1 MAVRRELNRVLLVL
15 LAIGTLG
22 ALACSGGDDDAA
34 AGAQATP
41 ATPAPTST
49 LEIVPTQA
57 PAVLEIAPTQASS
70 VLEIAPTQASS
81 VLEIAPTQASSV
93 LEIAPTQASSVLEIA
108 PTQAPSVGPTDT
120 SRDLTGFPFSTADL
134 RQAIETAGYSF
145 APLTNIAPICPQ
157 TSVPEQAFWSVNLTG
172 GDSGPIL
179 VLWVYPNFETL
190 KADWQAEPGHAP
202 QSLLPNCG
210 LPSGFAYWSENLV
223 MVFAAW
229 FSLGIESATSP
240 DEQSPGQHPAV
251 QAFLELSP

>member
-34 AGAQATP
+34 AGTQATP

-49 LEIVPTQA
+49 P
-57 PAVLEIAPTQASS
+57 
-70 VLEIAPTQASS
+70 
-81 VLEIAPTQASSV
+81 
-93 LEIAPTQASSVLEIA
+93 EIA

-157 TSVPEQAFWSVNLTG
+157 TSVPEQAFWSVNLTD

-179 VLWVYPNFETL
+179 VLWVYPNSETL
-190 KADWQAEPGHAP
+190 KADWQAEPGQAP
-202 QSLLPNCG
+202 QSLLSNCG
-210 LPSGFAYWSENLV
+210 LPSGFAYWNENSI

>member
-1 MAVRRELNRVLLVL
+1 MAVRRDLNRVLLVL

-22 ALACSGGDDDAA
+22 ALACSAGDDDAA

-41 ATPAPTST
+41 ASPAPTST
-49 LEIVPTQA
+49 
-57 PAVLEIAPTQASS
+57 
-70 VLEIAPTQASS
+70 
-81 VLEIAPTQASSV
+81 
-93 LEIAPTQASSVLEIA
+93 LEIA

-145 APLTNIAPICPQ
+145 APLTNIAPICPH
-157 TSVPEQAFWSVNLTG
+157 TSVPEQAFWSVNLTD

-179 VLWVYPNFETL
+179 VLWVYPNSETL

-202 QSLLPNCG
+202 QSPLPNCG
-210 LPSGFAYWSENLV
+210 LPSGFAYWNENLV

>member
-49 LEIVPTQA
+49 P
-57 PAVLEIAPTQASS
+57 
-70 VLEIAPTQASS
+70 
-81 VLEIAPTQASSV
+81 
-93 LEIAPTQASSVLEIA
+93 EIA

-145 APLTNIAPICPQ
+145 APRTNIAPICPQ
-157 TSVPEQAFWSVNLTG
+157 TSVPEQAFWSVNLTD

-179 VLWVYPNFETL
+179 VLWVYPNSETL
-190 KADWQAEPGHAP
+190 KADWQAEPEQAP

-210 LPSGFAYWSENLV
+210 LPSGFAYWNENSI

-240 DEQSPGQHPAV
+240 DGQSPGQHPAV

>member
-1 MAVRRELNRVLLVL
+1 MRRELNRVLLVL

-41 ATPAPTST
+41 ASPAPTST
-49 LEIVPTQA
+49 
-57 PAVLEIAPTQASS
+57 
-70 VLEIAPTQASS
+70 
-81 VLEIAPTQASSV
+81 
-93 LEIAPTQASSVLEIA
+93 LEIA

-157 TSVPEQAFWSVNLTG
+157 TSVPEQAFWSVNLTD

-179 VLWVYPNFETL
+179 VLWVYPNSETL
-190 KADWQAEPGHAP
+190 KADWQAEPGHPP

-210 LPSGFAYWSENLV
+210 LPSGFAYWNENLV

-240 DEQSPGQHPAV
+240 DGQSPGQHPAV
-251 QAFLELSP
+251 QAFLELSR

>member
-34 AGAQATP
+34 AGTQATP

-49 LEIVPTQA
+49 P
-57 PAVLEIAPTQASS
+57 
-70 VLEIAPTQASS
+70 
-81 VLEIAPTQASSV
+81 
-93 LEIAPTQASSVLEIA
+93 EIA

-157 TSVPEQAFWSVNLTG
+157 TSVPEQAFWSVNLTD

-179 VLWVYPNFETL
+179 VLWVYPNSETL
-190 KADWQAEPGHAP
+190 KADWQAEPGQAP
-202 QSLLPNCG
+202 QSLLSKCG
-210 LPSGFAYWSENLV
+210 LPSGFAYWNENSI

>member
-1 MAVRRELNRVLLVL
+1 MRRELNRVLLVL
-15 LAIGTLG
+15 LSIGTLG

-49 LEIVPTQA
+49 PET
-57 PAVLEIAPTQASS
+57 
-70 VLEIAPTQASS
+70 
-81 VLEIAPTQASSV
+81 
-93 LEIAPTQASSVLEIA
+93 A

-157 TSVPEQAFWSVNLTG
+157 TSVPEQAFWSVNLTD

-179 VLWVYPNFETL
+179 VLWVYPNSETL
-190 KADWQAEPGHAP
+190 KADWQAEPGQAP
-202 QSLLPNCG
+202 QSLPVQMRPAERVCLLERELNNGIRG
-210 LPSGFAYWSENLV
+210 L
-223 MVFAAW
+223 
-229 FSLGIESATSP
+229 
-240 DEQSPGQHPAV
+240 V
-251 QAFLELSP
+251 QPWHRIGDRPR

>member
-34 AGAQATP
+34 AGTQATP

-49 LEIVPTQA
+49 
-57 PAVLEIAPTQASS
+57 
-70 VLEIAPTQASS
+70 
-81 VLEIAPTQASSV
+81 
-93 LEIAPTQASSVLEIA
+93 LEIA

-157 TSVPEQAFWSVNLTG
+157 TSVPEQAFWSVNLTD

-179 VLWVYPNFETL
+179 VLWVYPNSETL
-190 KADWQAEPGHAP
+190 KADWQAEPGQAP
-202 QSLLPNCG
+202 QSLLSKCG
-210 LPSGFAYWSENLV
+210 LPSGFAYWNENSI

>member
-15 LAIGTLG
+15 LAIVTLG

-49 LEIVPTQA
+49 
-57 PAVLEIAPTQASS
+57 
-70 VLEIAPTQASS
+70 
-81 VLEIAPTQASSV
+81 
-93 LEIAPTQASSVLEIA
+93 LEIA

-157 TSVPEQAFWSVNLTG
+157 TSVPEQAFWSVNLTD

-179 VLWVYPNFETL
+179 VLWVYPNSETL

-210 LPSGFAYWSENLV
+210 LPSGFAYWNENLV
-223 MVFAAW
+223 MVFVAW

-240 DEQSPGQHPAV
+240 DGQSPGQHPAV
-251 QAFLELSP
+251 QAFLELSR

>member
-1 MAVRRELNRVLLVL
+1 MRRDLNRVLLVL
-15 LAIGTLG
+15 LAIVTLG
-22 ALACSGGDDDAA
+22 TLACSGGDDDAA

-49 LEIVPTQA
+49 
-57 PAVLEIAPTQASS
+57 
-70 VLEIAPTQASS
+70 
-81 VLEIAPTQASSV
+81 
-93 LEIAPTQASSVLEIA
+93 LEIA

-157 TSVPEQAFWSVNLTG
+157 TSVPEQAFWSVNLTD

-179 VLWVYPNFETL
+179 ALWVYPNFETL

-229 FSLGIESATSP
+229 FSRGIESATSP

>member
-49 LEIVPTQA
+49 P
-57 PAVLEIAPTQASS
+57 
-70 VLEIAPTQASS
+70 
-81 VLEIAPTQASSV
+81 
-93 LEIAPTQASSVLEIA
+93 EIA

-145 APLTNIAPICPQ
+145 APRTNIAAICPQ
-157 TSVPEQAFWSVNLTG
+157 TSVPEQAFWSVNLTD

-179 VLWVYPNFETL
+179 VLWVYPNSETL
-190 KADWQAEPGHAP
+190 KADWQAEPGQAP

-210 LPSGFAYWSENLV
+210 PPSGFAYWNENLI
-223 MVFAAW
+223 MLFAAW

>member
-1 MAVRRELNRVLLVL
+1 MRRELNCVLLVL
-15 LAIGTLG
+15 LAIVTLG

-41 ATPAPTST
+41 PTPAPTST
-49 LEIVPTQA
+49 LEI
-57 PAVLEIAPTQASS
+57 APTQT
-70 VLEIAPTQASS
+70 P
-81 VLEIAPTQASSV
+81 
-93 LEIAPTQASSVLEIA
+93 SVLEIA
-108 PTQAPSVGPTDT
+108 PTQAPAVGPTDT

-134 RQAIETAGYSF
+134 RQAIETTGYSF

-157 TSVPEQAFWSVNLTG
+157 TSVPEQAFWSVNLTD

-179 VLWVYPNFETL
+179 VLWVYPNSETL

-202 QSLLPNCG
+202 RSLLPNCG
-210 LPSGFAYWSENLV
+210 LPSGFAYWNENLV

-229 FSLGIESATSP
+229 FSIGIESATSP

>member
-49 LEIVPTQA
+49 LEI
-57 PAVLEIAPTQASS
+57 
-70 VLEIAPTQASS
+70 
-81 VLEIAPTQASSV
+81 
-93 LEIAPTQASSVLEIA
+93 A
-108 PTQAPSVGPTDT
+108 PTQAPSFGPTDT

-157 TSVPEQAFWSVNLTG
+157 TSVPEQAFWSVNLTD

-179 VLWVYPNFETL
+179 VLWVYPNSETL
-190 KADWQAEPGHAP
+190 KADWQAEPGQAP
-202 QSLLPNCG
+202 QSLLSNCG
-210 LPSGFAYWSENLV
+210 LPSGFAYWNENLV

>member
-1 MAVRRELNRVLLVL
+1 M
-15 LAIGTLG
+15 
-22 ALACSGGDDDAA
+22 
-34 AGAQATP
+34 
-41 ATPAPTST
+41 
-49 LEIVPTQA
+49 VPFVWT
-57 PAVLEIAPTQASS
+57 
-70 VLEIAPTQASS
+70 
-81 VLEIAPTQASSV
+81 
-93 LEIAPTQASSVLEIA
+93 EIA

-157 TSVPEQAFWSVNLTG
+157 TSVPEQAFWSVNLTD

-179 VLWVYPNFETL
+179 VLWVYPNSETL
-190 KADWQAEPGHAP
+190 KADWQAEPGQAP

-210 LPSGFAYWSENLV
+210 LPSGFAYWNENLV

-229 FSLGIESATSP
+229 FSLGIELAASP

>member
-49 LEIVPTQA
+49 PET
-57 PAVLEIAPTQASS
+57 
-70 VLEIAPTQASS
+70 
-81 VLEIAPTQASSV
+81 
-93 LEIAPTQASSVLEIA
+93 A

-157 TSVPEQAFWSVNLTG
+157 TSVPEQAFWSVNLTD

-179 VLWVYPNFETL
+179 VLWVYPNSETL
-190 KADWQAEPGHAP
+190 KADWQAEPGQAP
-202 QSLLPNCG
+202 QSLLSKCG
-210 LPSGFAYWSENLV
+210 LPSGFAYWNENSII
-223 MVFAAW
+223 VFAAW
-229 FSLGIESATSP
+229 FSLGIESATGP

>member
-49 LEIVPTQA
+49 P
-57 PAVLEIAPTQASS
+57 
-70 VLEIAPTQASS
+70 
-81 VLEIAPTQASSV
+81 
-93 LEIAPTQASSVLEIA
+93 EIA

-134 RQAIETAGYSF
+134 RQAIETAGSSF

-157 TSVPEQAFWSVNLTG
+157 TSVPEQAFWSVNLTD

-179 VLWVYPNFETL
+179 VLWVYPNSETL
-190 KADWQAEPGHAP
+190 KADWQAEPGQAP

-210 LPSGFAYWSENLV
+210 LPSGFAYWNENLV

-229 FSLGIESATSP
+229 FSLGIESATGP

>member
-1 MAVRRELNRVLLVL
+1 MRRELNRVLLVL

-22 ALACSGGDDDAA
+22 TLACSGGDDDAA

-49 LEIVPTQA
+49 LEI
-57 PAVLEIAPTQASS
+57 
-70 VLEIAPTQASS
+70 
-81 VLEIAPTQASSV
+81 
-93 LEIAPTQASSVLEIA
+93 A
-108 PTQAPSVGPTDT
+108 PTQAPSFGPTDT

-157 TSVPEQAFWSVNLTG
+157 TSVPEQAFWSVNLTD

-179 VLWVYPNFETL
+179 VLWVYPNSETL
-190 KADWQAEPGHAP
+190 KADWQAEPGQAP

-210 LPSGFAYWSENLV
+210 LPSGFAYWNENLV

>member
-49 LEIVPTQA
+49 P
-57 PAVLEIAPTQASS
+57 
-70 VLEIAPTQASS
+70 
-81 VLEIAPTQASSV
+81 
-93 LEIAPTQASSVLEIA
+93 EIA

-145 APLTNIAPICPQ
+145 APRTNIAPICPQ
-157 TSVPEQAFWSVNLTG
+157 TSVPEQAFWSVNLTD

-179 VLWVYPNFETL
+179 VLWVYPNSETL

-210 LPSGFAYWSENLV
+210 LPSGFAYWNENLV

-229 FSLGIESATSP
+229 FSLGIESATIP

>member
-41 ATPAPTST
+41 ATPAPTNT
-49 LEIVPTQA
+49 P
-57 PAVLEIAPTQASS
+57 
-70 VLEIAPTQASS
+70 
-81 VLEIAPTQASSV
+81 
-93 LEIAPTQASSVLEIA
+93 EIA

-120 SRDLTGFPFSTADL
+120 SRDLTGLPFSTADL

-157 TSVPEQAFWSVNLTG
+157 TSVPEQAFWSVNLTD

-179 VLWVYPNFETL
+179 VLWVYPNSETL
-190 KADWQAEPGHAP
+190 KADWQAEPGQAP

-210 LPSGFAYWSENLV
+210 PPSGFAYWNENLIMLFV
-223 MVFAAW
+223 AW

>member
-34 AGAQATP
+34 AGTQATP

-49 LEIVPTQA
+49 
-57 PAVLEIAPTQASS
+57 
-70 VLEIAPTQASS
+70 
-81 VLEIAPTQASSV
+81 
-93 LEIAPTQASSVLEIA
+93 LEIA

-157 TSVPEQAFWSVNLTG
+157 TSVPEQAFWSVNLTD

-179 VLWVYPNFETL
+179 VLWVYPNSETL
-190 KADWQAEPGHAP
+190 KADWQAEPGQAP
-202 QSLLPNCG
+202 QSLLSKCG
-210 LPSGFAYWSENLV
+210 LPSGFAYWNENLV

>member
-49 LEIVPTQA
+49 LEI
-57 PAVLEIAPTQASS
+57 
-70 VLEIAPTQASS
+70 
-81 VLEIAPTQASSV
+81 
-93 LEIAPTQASSVLEIA
+93 A

-134 RQAIETAGYSF
+134 RQAIETAGSSF

-157 TSVPEQAFWSVNLTG
+157 TSVPEQAFWSVNLTD

-179 VLWVYPNFETL
+179 VLWVYPNSETL
-190 KADWQAEPGHAP
+190 KADWRAEPGQAP

-210 LPSGFAYWSENLV
+210 LPSGFAYWNENLV

-229 FSLGIESATSP
+229 FSLGIESATGP

>member
-22 ALACSGGDDDAA
+22 ALACSGRDDDAA

-41 ATPAPTST
+41 ATPAPTNT

-57 PAVLEIAPTQASS
+57 PAVLEIAPTQAPA
-70 VLEIAPTQASS
+70 VLEIAPTQAP
-81 VLEIAPTQASSV
+81 A
-93 LEIAPTQASSVLEIA
+93 VLEIA

-157 TSVPEQAFWSVNLTG
+157 TSVPEQAFWSVNLTD

-179 VLWVYPNFETL
+179 ALWVYPNFETL

>member
-41 ATPAPTST
+41 ATPAPTNT
-49 LEIVPTQA
+49 P
-57 PAVLEIAPTQASS
+57 
-70 VLEIAPTQASS
+70 
-81 VLEIAPTQASSV
+81 
-93 LEIAPTQASSVLEIA
+93 EIA

-120 SRDLTGFPFSTADL
+120 SRDLTGLPFSTADL

-179 VLWVYPNFETL
+179 VLWVYPNSEML
-190 KADWQAEPGHAP
+190 KADWQAEPGQAP

-210 LPSGFAYWSENLV
+210 LPSGFAYWNENLV

-229 FSLGIESATSP
+229 FSLGIESATIP

>member
-1 MAVRRELNRVLLVL
+1 MKRVLLVL

-49 LEIVPTQA
+49 
-57 PAVLEIAPTQASS
+57 S
-70 VLEIAPTQASS
+70 
-81 VLEIAPTQASSV
+81 
-93 LEIAPTQASSVLEIA
+93 EIA
-108 PTQAPSVGPTDT
+108 PTQAPSVVPTDT
-120 SRDLTGFPFSTADL
+120 SRDLTGFPLSTADL

-157 TSVPEQAFWSVNLTG
+157 TSVPEQAFWSVNLTD

-179 VLWVYPNFETL
+179 VLWVYPNSETL
-190 KADWQAEPGHAP
+190 KADWQAEPGQAP
-202 QSLLPNCG
+202 QSLLPNCD
-210 LPSGFAYWSENLV
+210 LPSGFAYWNENLV

>member
-22 ALACSGGDDDAA
+22 ALACSGGDGDAA

-49 LEIVPTQA
+49 LEI
-57 PAVLEIAPTQASS
+57 APTH
-70 VLEIAPTQASS
+70 
-81 VLEIAPTQASSV
+81 
-93 LEIAPTQASSVLEIA
+93 
-108 PTQAPSVGPTDT
+108 APSIGPTDT
-120 SRDLTGFPFSTADL
+120 SRDLTSFPFSTADL

-145 APLTNIAPICPQ
+145 APRTNIAPICPQ

-179 VLWVYPNFETL
+179 VLWVYPNSETL
-190 KADWQAEPGHAP
+190 KADWQVEPGQAP

-210 LPSGFAYWSENLV
+210 LPSGFAYWNENLV

-229 FSLGIESATSP
+229 FSLGIESATIP

>member
-1 MAVRRELNRVLLVL
+1 MTTRPLALRRRRPPQRQP
-15 LAIGTLG
+15 
-22 ALACSGGDDDAA
+22 AL
-34 AGAQATP
+34 
-41 ATPAPTST
+41 
-49 LEIVPTQA
+49 
-57 PAVLEIAPTQASS
+57 
-70 VLEIAPTQASS
+70 
-81 VLEIAPTQASSV
+81 
-93 LEIAPTQASSVLEIA
+93 LEIA
-108 PTQAPSVGPTDT
+108 PTQAPSFGPTDT

-157 TSVPEQAFWSVNLTG
+157 TSVPEQAFWSVNLTD

-179 VLWVYPNFETL
+179 VLWVYPNSETL
-190 KADWQAEPGHAP
+190 KADWQAEPGQAP
-202 QSLLPNCG
+202 QSLLSKCG
-210 LPSGFAYWSENLV
+210 LPSGFAYWNENSI

>member
-1 MAVRRELNRVLLVL
+1 MAKDQPAHRNASYSSTWFYLVAVRRELNRVLLVL

-22 ALACSGGDDDAA
+22 TLACSGGDDDAA

-49 LEIVPTQA
+49 P
-57 PAVLEIAPTQASS
+57 
-70 VLEIAPTQASS
+70 
-81 VLEIAPTQASSV
+81 
-93 LEIAPTQASSVLEIA
+93 EIA

-157 TSVPEQAFWSVNLTG
+157 TSVPEQAFWSVNLTD

-179 VLWVYPNFETL
+179 VLWVYPNSETL
-190 KADWQAEPGHAP
+190 KADWQAEPGQAP

>member
-1 MAVRRELNRVLLVL
+1 MAVRRDLNRVLLVL
-15 LAIGTLG
+15 LAIVTLG

-49 LEIVPTQA
+49 
-57 PAVLEIAPTQASS
+57 
-70 VLEIAPTQASS
+70 
-81 VLEIAPTQASSV
+81 
-93 LEIAPTQASSVLEIA
+93 LEIA

-157 TSVPEQAFWSVNLTG
+157 TSVPEQAFWSVNLTD

-179 VLWVYPNFETL
+179 VLWVYPNSETL

-210 LPSGFAYWSENLV
+210 LPSGFAYWNENLV

-251 QAFLELSP
+251 QAFLELSR

>member
-1 MAVRRELNRVLLVL
+1 MRRELNRVLLVL
-15 LAIGTLG
+15 LAIVTLG

-49 LEIVPTQA
+49 LEIV
-57 PAVLEIAPTQASS
+57 
-70 VLEIAPTQASS
+70 
-81 VLEIAPTQASSV
+81 
-93 LEIAPTQASSVLEIA
+93 

-157 TSVPEQAFWSVNLTG
+157 TSVPEQAFWSVNLTD

-179 VLWVYPNFETL
+179 VLWVYPNSETL

-210 LPSGFAYWSENLV
+210 LPSGFAYWNENLV
-223 MVFAAW
+223 MVFVAW

-240 DEQSPGQHPAV
+240 DGQSPGQHPAV
-251 QAFLELSP
+251 QAFLELSR

>member
-1 MAVRRELNRVLLVL
+1 MRRELNRVLLVL

-34 AGAQATP
+34 AGTQATP

-49 LEIVPTQA
+49 P
-57 PAVLEIAPTQASS
+57 
-70 VLEIAPTQASS
+70 
-81 VLEIAPTQASSV
+81 
-93 LEIAPTQASSVLEIA
+93 EIA

-145 APLTNIAPICPQ
+145 APRTNIAPICPQ
-157 TSVPEQAFWSVNLTG
+157 TSVPERAFWSVNLTG

-179 VLWVYPNFETL
+179 VLWVYPNSETL
-190 KADWQAEPGHAP
+190 KADWQAEPGQAP

-210 LPSGFAYWSENLV
+210 LPSGFAYWNENLV

-229 FSLGIESATSP
+229 FSLGIESATIP

>member
-49 LEIVPTQA
+49 PET
-57 PAVLEIAPTQASS
+57 
-70 VLEIAPTQASS
+70 
-81 VLEIAPTQASSV
+81 
-93 LEIAPTQASSVLEIA
+93 A

-157 TSVPEQAFWSVNLTG
+157 TSVPEQAFWSVNLTD

-179 VLWVYPNFETL
+179 VLWVYPNSETL
-190 KADWQAEPGHAP
+190 KADWQAEPGQAP
-202 QSLLPNCG
+202 QSLLSKCG
-210 LPSGFAYWSENLV
+210 LPSGFAYWNENSI

-229 FSLGIESATSP
+229 FSLGIESATGP

>member
-1 MAVRRELNRVLLVL
+1 MRRELNRVLLVL

-49 LEIVPTQA
+49 
-57 PAVLEIAPTQASS
+57 
-70 VLEIAPTQASS
+70 
-81 VLEIAPTQASSV
+81 
-93 LEIAPTQASSVLEIA
+93 LEIA

-179 VLWVYPNFETL
+179 VLWVYPNSETL
-190 KADWQAEPGHAP
+190 KADWQAEPGQAP

-210 LPSGFAYWSENLV
+210 LPSGFAYWNENLV

-229 FSLGIESATSP
+229 FSLGIESATIP

>member
-15 LAIGTLG
+15 LAIVTLG

-49 LEIVPTQA
+49 LEIAPTQA
-57 PAVLEIAPTQASS
+57 PP
-70 VLEIAPTQASS
+70 
-81 VLEIAPTQASSV
+81 
-93 LEIAPTQASSVLEIA
+93 VLEIA
-108 PTQAPSVGPTDT
+108 PTQAPSVRRTNTDSDT

-134 RQAIETAGYSF
+134 RQACVIETAGYSF

-157 TSVPEQAFWSVNLTG
+157 TSVPEQAFWSVNLTD

-179 VLWVYPNFETL
+179 VLWVYPNSETL
-190 KADWQAEPGHAP
+190 KADWQAEPGQAP

-210 LPSGFAYWSENLV
+210 LPSGFAYWNENLV

-251 QAFLELSP
+251 QAFLELSR

>member
-49 LEIVPTQA
+49 LEIAPTQA
-57 PAVLEIAPTQASS
+57 PA
-70 VLEIAPTQASS
+70 
-81 VLEIAPTQASSV
+81 
-93 LEIAPTQASSVLEIA
+93 VLEIA

-120 SRDLTGFPFSTADL
+120 SRDLTGLPFSTADL
-134 RQAIETAGYSF
+134 RQAIETAGSSF

-157 TSVPEQAFWSVNLTG
+157 TSVPEQAFWSVNLTD

-179 VLWVYPNFETL
+179 VLWVYPNSETL
-190 KADWQAEPGHAP
+190 KADWRAEPGQAP
-202 QSLLPNCG
+202 QSLLSNCG
-210 LPSGFAYWSENLV
+210 LPSGFAYWNENLV

-229 FSLGIESATSP
+229 FSLGIESATGP